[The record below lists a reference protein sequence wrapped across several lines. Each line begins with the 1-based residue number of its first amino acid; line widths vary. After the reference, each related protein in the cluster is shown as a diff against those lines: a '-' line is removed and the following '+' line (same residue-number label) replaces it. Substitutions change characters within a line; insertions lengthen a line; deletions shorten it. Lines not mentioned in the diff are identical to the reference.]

1 MNELVFIDPA
11 KLDAVPFTTSKV
23 IAEMAGIEHRKIKTA
38 IRKHQADMES
48 FGILAPY
55 EPSNQQ
61 RGRGQPEVI
70 YRLNEEQATFLMTLL
85 KNTPIVVAFK
95 KELVRQFYAMRRDLT
110 RGLIAHESRKPVRR
124 EMTDAIR
131 DCIPD
136 GPHKKMMYKHYT
148 DLAYK
153 VALGGTAAQLR
164 KDRKAPKRANLA
176 EYLTPEEN
184 DAVKRIE
191 GRISVLI
198 ESGMDYQTIKAILLH
213 RLKASA

>member
-1 MNELVFIDPA
+1 MYDPA
-11 KLDAVPFTTSKV
+11 KV

-61 RGRGQPEVI
+61 RGKGQPEVI

-95 KELVRQFYAMRRDLT
+95 KELVRQFFKMRQELT
-110 RGLIAHESRKPVRR
+110 RRIIARESRKPVRR

-136 GPHKKMMYKHYT
+136 GPHKNMMYKRLYKSKLDNRTCFQTVCAGFCGTVT
-148 DLAYK
+148 DFYPQAPLK
-153 VALGGTAAQLR
+153 RMELVCKTGNGTGGGRVAVSGR
-164 KDRKAPKRANLA
+164 RRP
-176 EYLTPEEN
+176 
-184 DAVKRIE
+184 
-191 GRISVLI
+191 GRIKINTSQ
-198 ESGMDYQTIKAILLH
+198 EFFTPFS
-213 RLKASA
+213 ASEK